1 MVFAPFHYG
10 DWDTSGRCR
19 TVTPTSRTSTSCARR
34 WLSSAAA
41 TCKKLLLSEEGKR
54 VIIIAG
60 TLHLGANSRD
70 EYLAAVADVA
80 VEARRAPGCL
90 DFVQAA
96 DQIDPERINVYE
108 RWASDGDLLRFR
120 SVDGANPALPP
131 LAAAAVAVAKYLI
144 AAVEAP

>member
-1 MVFAPFHYG
+1 M
-10 DWDTSGRCR
+10 
-19 TVTPTSRTSTSCARR
+19 
-34 WLSSAAA
+34 
-41 TCKKLLLSEEGKR
+41 LSEEGKR

-60 TLHLGANSRD
+60 TLHFEADSRD
-70 EYLAAVADVA
+70 EYLTAVADVA

-96 DQIDPERINVYE
+96 DPIDPERINVYE

-120 SVDGANPALPP
+120 DVGGINPALPP
-131 LAAAAVAVAKYLI
+131 LAAAAVAKYLI